1 MPKVEA
7 TSIQSLYVEHHNWL
21 VGWLR
26 RRLGNIDH
34 AADIA
39 QDTFVRVLLKSA
51 IEVIEEPRA
60 YLTVIAK
67 GLVANA
73 HRRDALERTYLET
86 LAMVPEA
93 LAPSQE
99 YRAMLLETLF
109 EIDAML
115 DQLPAKARSTFLL
128 AQLEGLTYAEIAERL
143 DISVRTVKRHMVL
156 GFEQCLMFSLP

>member
-7 TSIQSLYVEHHNWL
+7 TSIQSLYIEHHNWL

-86 LAMVPEA
+86 LAVVPEA

-115 DQLPAKARSTFLL
+115 DQLPPKARSTFLL
-128 AQLEGLTYAEIAERL
+128 SQLEGLTYAEIAERL

>member
-7 TSIQSLYVEHHNWL
+7 TSIQSLYIEHHNWL
-21 VGWLR
+21 LGWLR

-86 LAMVPEA
+86 LALVPEA

-115 DQLPAKARSTFLL
+115 DRLPAKARSTFLL
-128 AQLEGLTYAEIAERL
+128 SQLEGLTYAEIAERL

>member
-39 QDTFVRVLLKSA
+39 QDTFVRVLLKPA
-51 IEVIEEPRA
+51 IDVIEEPRA

-73 HRRDALERTYLET
+73 HRRDALERAYLDT
-86 LAMVPEA
+86 LAQIPEA
-93 LAPSQE
+93 LTPSLE
-99 YRAMLLETLF
+99 YRAILLETLF
-109 EIDAML
+109 EIDSML
-115 DQLPAKARSTFLL
+115 DKLPSKARSTFLL
-128 AQLEGLTYAEIAERL
+128 SQLEGLTYAEIAERL

-156 GFEQCLMFSLP
+156 GFEQCLIFSLP

>member
-7 TSIQSLYVEHHNWL
+7 TPMQSLYMDHHNWL

-39 QDTFVRVLLKSA
+39 QDTFVRVLLKPA

-73 HRRDALERTYLET
+73 YRREALERAYLET
-86 LAMVPEA
+86 LALLPEA
-93 LAPSQE
+93 QAPSQE
-99 YRAMLLETLF
+99 YRAILLETLF

-115 DQLPAKARSTFLL
+115 DRLPPKARSTFLL
-128 AQLEGLTYAEIAERL
+128 SQLEGLTYAEIAGQL
-143 DISVRTVKRHMVL
+143 NISVRTVKRHMVL

>member
-7 TSIQSLYVEHHNWL
+7 SSIQSLYVEHHNWL

-86 LAMVPEA
+86 LAMVPEEQ
-93 LAPSQE
+93 APSQE

-115 DQLPAKARSTFLL
+115 DQLPPKARSTFLL
-128 AQLEGLTYAEIAERL
+128 SQLEGLTYAEIAERL